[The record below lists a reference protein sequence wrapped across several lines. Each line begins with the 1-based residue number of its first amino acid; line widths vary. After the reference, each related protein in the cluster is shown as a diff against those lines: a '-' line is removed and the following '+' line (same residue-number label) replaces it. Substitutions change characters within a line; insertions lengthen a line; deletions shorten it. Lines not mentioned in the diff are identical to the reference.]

1 MKKLNNFG
9 FMLVE
14 VIIVTVVIVSIMTSL
29 YVVFNRV
36 YKMYEIKNKYSNV
49 DGIYALGLIRDE
61 LVDNLTI
68 NSLLDSAKENV
79 YVTID
84 KDNCVGNVSF
94 CDAIFSNYKINKV
107 ILVNLYSYI
116 VENNSNVDTVSGIS
130 NTFSDYISYLNNTE
144 FSFYDE
150 FLNSYS
156 GDVTEDEAV
165 IMAYFLIEI
174 TVDDVNEVY
183 NYACLP
189 LVDLQR
195 MLVNKKGDPE

>member
-14 VIIVTVVIVSIMTSL
+14 VIIVTVVVVSIMTSL

-36 YKMYEIKNKYSNV
+36 YKMYEIKNKYSNI
-49 DGIYALGLIRDE
+49 DGIYALGLVRDE

-68 NSLLDSAKENV
+68 NDLLKEAGENT

-84 KDNCVGNVSF
+84 ENKCVGNVEF
-94 CDAIFSNYKINKV
+94 CNAIFSNYKINKV
-107 ILVNLYSYI
+107 ILVNLYSHI
-116 VENNSNVDTVSGIS
+116 IENNSNVDKFSDIS

-144 FSFYDE
+144 FSDYEQIYKEYED
-150 FLNSYS
+150 
-156 GDVTEDEAV
+156 DVNKDDTMF
-165 IMAYFLIEI
+165 MAYFLIEV
-174 TVDDVNEVY
+174 TVDDVNEIY

-189 LVDLQR
+189 VVDYND
-195 MLVNKKGDPE
+195 MDIKMPG